1 MKFAIKLLAG
11 VFATAVLFVTQLP
24 GQEMIKPGPEH
35 KFLAEVE
42 GEWNVKLETP
52 GGEWTGKCT
61 YKMVHGGL
69 WLASEMDAKMPEGP
83 FTGQGLDTYNPMTK
97 KFTGIWVDSMSVSP
111 VMLEGERSADG
122 KTLTMT
128 GKGPGMDGKTTDIK
142 TVTEYNSKDKHT
154 FKMWMGQTTG
164 DPVMSAVYERKK

>member
-1 MKFAIKLLAG
+1 
-11 VFATAVLFVTQLP
+11 
-24 GQEMIKPGPEH
+24 
-35 KFLAEVE
+35 
-42 GEWNVKLETP
+42 
-52 GGEWTGKCT
+52 
-61 YKMVHGGL
+61 
-69 WLASEMDAKMPEGP
+69 
-83 FTGQGLDTYNPMTK
+83 MTK

-128 GKGPGMDGKTTDIK
+128 GKGPGMDGKTTEIK